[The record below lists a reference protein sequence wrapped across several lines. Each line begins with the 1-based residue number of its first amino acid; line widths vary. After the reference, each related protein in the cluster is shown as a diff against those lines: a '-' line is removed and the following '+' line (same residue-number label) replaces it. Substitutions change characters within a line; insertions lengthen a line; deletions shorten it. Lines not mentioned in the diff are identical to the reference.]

1 MKKKIG
7 VIILNYNDSETTKKL
22 CASIREYG
30 SIDHIAVVDNCSADD
45 SFAVLQSLSDAKI
58 DVMQSDKNGGYSY
71 GNNFGAFFLI
81 ENYHIDVL
89 LIANPDVEFSEA
101 FLIQV
106 VRDMGTYH
114 VQAASGYMKMPAHAK
129 YPIMN
134 KKINT
139 FSREVLEC
147 TVLLKRF
154 FPFRGELVM
163 PNTGIQFVEWLP
175 GSLFAIDAQVYQEL
189 HGLDDRVFLFYE
201 EQILGKK
208 FIDAGY
214 KMLMDTDISYFH
226 NHSVSINK
234 SMKRYA
240 QVRQLFVAKY
250 FFYTEYEHINVMQRL
265 LLSCL
270 IKYGLGIRKTLY
282 RGL

>member
-22 CASIREYG
+22 CASIREYD
-30 SIDHIAVVDNCSADD
+30 SIDHIAVVDNCSSDD
-45 SFAVLQSLSDAKI
+45 SFALLQSLSDAKI

-139 FSREVLEC
+139 FAREALEC

-175 GSLFAIDAQVYQEL
+175 GSLFAIDARVYQEF

-201 EQILGKK
+201 EQMLGKK
-208 FIDAGY
+208 FLDVGY
-214 KMLMDTDISYFH
+214 KMLVDTDISYFH
-226 NHSVSINK
+226 NHSVSIKK

-240 QVRQLFVAKY
+240 QVRQLYKSKYIFYSEYVHVSFVKK
-250 FFYTEYEHINVMQRL
+250 IL
-265 LLSCL
+265 LRYL
-270 IKYGLGIRKTLY
+270 IIYGLVVRNLLY
-282 RGL
+282 RIM